1 MTIQKKIIW
10 GLIGIVLA
18 GLCVWGFRWAT
29 YARPPLSEAINAL
42 RSDGLVAVT
51 HNPWL
56 TFTPEQYSPNT
67 GFIFYPGGRID
78 PRGYSDMMR
87 TISEK
92 GYLVV
97 VPTMPINMAIF
108 DFNIADEII
117 AAHPEI
123 AHWVIGGHSVGGTA
137 AAQYTFE
144 NPKYINGLAIWSS
157 YPADNSDLSDLNLP
171 VILMYG
177 GNETGVTD
185 ESVRARKHLDR
196 FAVRLAE
203 GCLLA
208 QRADAVCL
216 AERERAARGVLLEPR
231 HRRRQSPSVGRR
243 CERAVFPDE
252 NGLRREAP
260 LLIED

>member
-1 MTIQKKIIW
+1 MSFNSQKKIIW
-10 GLIGIVLA
+10 GLIGIVLV
-18 GLCVWGFRWAT
+18 GFCVWGVRWAT

-51 HNPWL
+51 DNPWL
-56 TFTPEQYSPNT
+56 TFTPEQDSPST

-78 PRGYSDMMR
+78 PRGYSDLMR

-108 DFNIADEII
+108 DSNIADEII

-137 AAQYTFE
+137 AAQYTFA
-144 NPKYINGLAIWSS
+144 NPKNIDGLAIWSS
-157 YPADNSDLSDLNLP
+157 YPADSSDLSDLNIP

-185 ESVRARKHLDR
+185 ESVGARKHLLPPDTR
-196 FAVRLAE
+196 YIKIEGGDHHQFGSYLLTTEENLATISRSAQHSQILSVMFE
-203 GCLLA
+203 LL
-208 QRADAVCL
+208 QSV
-216 AERERAARGVLLEPR
+216 AER
-231 HRRRQSPSVGRR
+231 Q
-243 CERAVFPDE
+243 
-252 NGLRREAP
+252 
-260 LLIED
+260 

>member
-1 MTIQKKIIW
+1 MSLNLQKKVIW

-18 GLCVWGFRWAT
+18 GFCVWGVRWAT
-29 YARPPLSEAINAL
+29 FARPPLSEAINAL

-51 HNPWL
+51 DNPWL
-56 TFTPEQYSPNT
+56 TFTPEQDSPDT

-78 PRGYSDMMR
+78 PRGYSDLMR

-123 AHWVIGGHSVGGTA
+123 THWVIGGHSVGGTA
-137 AAQYTFE
+137 AAQYTFA
-144 NPKYINGLAIWSS
+144 NPKNIDGLAIWSS
-157 YPADNSDLSDLNLP
+157 YPADSSDLSDLNIP

-177 GNETGVTD
+177 GNETFVTD
-185 ESVRARKHLDR
+185 GSVGARKHLLPPDTR
-196 FAVRLAE
+196 YIKIEGGDHHQFGSYLLTTEENLATISRSAQHSQILSAMFE
-203 GCLLA
+203 LL
-208 QRADAVCL
+208 QLV
-216 AERERAARGVLLEPR
+216 AES
-231 HRRRQSPSVGRR
+231 Q
-243 CERAVFPDE
+243 
-252 NGLRREAP
+252 
-260 LLIED
+260 